1 MFLKNLKLAQKFTA
15 LLIAIFLIGTAMSGV
30 ALAKVLDYSS
40 QEMVS
45 NKALMLMETM
55 NSVRHY
61 TSTEINPELVD
72 RLDTEFL
79 PETVPAY
86 SAREVFEHLRTSRGY
101 QNFFYKEAVVN
112 PTNPRDQADDF
123 EFELIEGFR
132 RRENLEEVSGFR
144 TTLSGELYYIAR
156 PISMTEPSCLQCHG
170 APSDAPATMIAHY
183 GDRNGFGWK
192 LNEVIGAQ
200 VISVPADD
208 VRKSARQSFVLI
220 MGIVAIAFATA
231 IGLVNFW
238 LKRFVIRPINKMAQV
253 AEAVSTGDME
263 AEFQVTTK
271 DEVGRLADAFQ
282 RMKLSLALA
291 MKRLERYRMGQR
303 PVDQRGNRGSSQPS
317 IDSAGEPE

>member
-15 LLIAIFLIGTAMSGV
+15 LLIAIFLMGTAMSGI

-72 RLDTEFL
+72 RLDIEFL

-86 SAREVFEHLRTSRGY
+86 SAREVFEHLRTSEGY
-101 QNFFYKEAVVN
+101 QSFFYKEAVVN
-112 PTNPRDQADDF
+112 PTNPRDKADDF
-123 EFELIEGFR
+123 EFGLIEGFR
-132 RRENLEEVSGFR
+132 RRESLDEINGFR
-144 TTLSGELYYIAR
+144 NTPSGDVYYIAR
-156 PISMTEPSCLQCHG
+156 PISMTEQSCLQCHG
-170 APSDAPATMIAHY
+170 VPSDAPATMIAQY

-192 LNEVIGAQ
+192 LGAIIGTQ

-208 VRKSARQSFVLI
+208 VRQDARQSFVMI

-231 IGLVNFW
+231 IFLVNLW
-238 LKRFVIRPINKMAQV
+238 LKQFVIRPINKMAQV

-263 AEFQVTTK
+263 AEFEVTTK
-271 DEVGRLADAFQ
+271 DEVGRLAEAFQ
-282 RMKLSLALA
+282 RMKLSLSLA
-291 MKRLERYRMGQR
+291 MSRLERYRMGQS
-303 PVDQRGNRGSSQPS
+303 DQKGDR
-317 IDSAGEPE
+317 